1 MTVAFEPGHIA
12 PWGGRMSAALR
23 RILIV
28 DDEPDI
34 VEMLRTYFS
43 DRGYDVLTAHQ
54 GADAV
59 MIADF
64 QRPDAML
71 LDILM
76 PDMDGVKVL
85 RAIRAMDS
93 NIPVVMV
100 SGNTDEKIARDTL
113 IMGAFDYV
121 AKPFDFDMLERVLE
135 AAIVAGTD
143 ADCAGTRSAWSAFGV
158 HGAAG
163 ARKRSMT
170 TAPLT
175 PLVRRDRAV
184 TFGRA
189 SASAG

>member
-1 MTVAFEPGHIA
+1 
-12 PWGGRMSAALR
+12 MSAASR

-34 VEMLRTYFS
+34 VEMLKTYFS
-43 DRGYDVLTAHQ
+43 DKGYDVLTAQQ

-85 RAIRAMDS
+85 RAIRAMDP

-121 AKPFDFDMLERVLE
+121 AKPFNFDMLERVVE
-135 AAIVAGTD
+135 AAIAAGTD
-143 ADCAGTRSAWSAFGV
+143 AACAGTRSTWSAFGV
-158 HGAAG
+158 HGAAS
-163 ARKRSMT
+163 RKRPMT
-170 TAPLT
+170 AAPLR
-175 PLVRRDRAV
+175 PA
-184 TFGRA
+184 TFGQVA
-189 SASAG
+189 ASAG